1 MKRGLDV
8 DDDDDNDS
16 YETILQHELE
26 LMQANV
32 VPIKRRHVPQ
42 NERDL
47 PDIVNVVSTVI
58 LLPQR
63 TDLPPHQRYKLPLGA
78 ITARLGCSQY
88 APVLFAANILK
99 LKDSQADVTALIFA
113 TGKVVLVAALSMGH
127 TRYICQLVRV
137 IIEQVQC
144 ALYDAETQQIHIG
157 TLCGRTIFQDC
168 SLHNIVGN
176 ANLNCRIDLQA
187 MCDAAP
193 TACKWDPDN
202 FPGLKCRIW
211 LTDTHTCHCKGKRQT
226 HAELQAAVGKTSK
239 CVCVLKVLVFDT
251 GQLVITGGHSVED
264 VNSVYFRIKALAPR
278 YEHTKNVIPR
288 ESRFYQRLSSMLVN
302 TARRQKSTQRTQVHE
317 PGHMKEGEAIA
328 MLMNDVSQPLS
339 LHGAAAVKKQNTGGT
354 TMLMQLAEEGRV
366 EEVIGLLLYD
376 PDQCDLR
383 DSAGQTALQRLQQI
397 PEPEQTVGHRR
408 IMELLCE
415 NKKK

>member
-1 MKRGLDV
+1 MLPPIYAT
-8 DDDDDNDS
+8 DDS
-16 YETILQHELE
+16 EEAELHRALE
-26 LMQANV
+26 MMQAKV
-32 VPIKRRHVPQ
+32 VPIKRRYVPPE
-42 NERDL
+42 ERDL

-99 LKDSQADVTALIFA
+99 LIDSQAAVTALIFA

-144 ALYDAETQQIHIG
+144 ALYDAETQRIHIG
-157 TLCGRTIFQDC
+157 TLSGRTIFQDC

-211 LTDTHTCHCKGKRQT
+211 LTDTHTCHCKGKRQA

-278 YEHTKNVIPR
+278 YEHTDNVIPR

-302 TARRQKSTQRTQVHE
+302 TARRQKSTQRTQVRE
-317 PGHMKEGEAIA
+317 QGHMKEGEAIA
-328 MLMNDVSQPLS
+328 MLMAEVGGSGTS
-339 LHGAAAVKKQNTGGT
+339 GSAATSIKKERIQGT

-376 PDQCDLR
+376 PDQR
-383 DSAGQTALQRLQQI
+383 DMVDASGRTALQRMQQLT
-397 PEPEQTVGHRR
+397 EQEQTVNHRR
-408 IMELLCE
+408 IMDLLSG
-415 NKKK
+415 KK